1 MLLRPIFDI
10 WYFVFLIPPFLLVL
24 WAQFRV
30 KSTYSRYSKVP
41 NTQGVT
47 GLEAARGLLRTNE
60 LGHVNIEGV
69 PGELSD
75 HYNPRDKTLRLSQ
88 GVARSSS
95 VAALGIVAH
104 EVGHA
109 LQDAQGYK
117 PLHLRTAIAPAVRIG
132 SYLGY
137 IFFLAGLFIGLT
149 GLAWAGVIFFSGSVI
164 FSLITLPVEF
174 NASARALTMLK
185 DGSLMDSAELK
196 GVKSVLSAA
205 ALTYVAALAQALAT
219 LLYYV
224 FLLTG
229 SGRRRS

>member
-1 MLLRPIFDI
+1 MPFRPFFDI

-30 KSTYSRYSKVP
+30 SSTYSRYSKVP
-41 NTQGVT
+41 NMQGIT
-47 GLEAARGLLRTNE
+47 GVQAAEDLLRINR
-60 LGHVNIEGV
+60 LGQVNIEGV
-69 PGELSD
+69 PRELSD
-75 HYNPRDKTLRLSQ
+75 HYDPRDKTHRLSQ
-88 GVARSSS
+88 NVAHSRS

-109 LQDAQGYK
+109 VQDAQGYG
-117 PLHLRTAIAPAVRIG
+117 PLRLRATLVPAVNIG

-137 IFFLAGLFIGLT
+137 IFFLAGLFIGIT
-149 GLAWAGVIFFSGSVI
+149 GLAWAGIIFFSGSVI
-164 FSLITLPVEF
+164 FSLVTLPVEF
-174 NASARALTMLK
+174 NASSHALDMLK
-185 DGSLMDSAELK
+185 GSGFVDGADLK
-196 GVKSVLSAA
+196 GAKSVLSAA

-224 FLLTG
+224 FLIMG